1 MAENQAERKKFYRAL
16 QEMQKVCKEVN
27 ADAKKSQP
35 ENTVIYEVIQLS
47 EITKKASEVLTESAA
62 TSKQPA
68 ENTCTPES
76 PNKSALALEQPS
88 KNTAT
93 PARSGENA
101 VAPTADIYL
110 EQIADFYNNNWLG
123 NKDFMHIPNF
133 SQVMANYMKYP
144 IIIAREEGKDE
155 ILAISTIKYDENN
168 PDEIDPYFPDPE
180 AKYFSITGI
189 LVKKGTPHKGMG
201 KKIYE
206 IALRGAYGYNKH
218 YPGTRIMCV
227 IDCRNSQSLRAL
239 STAVETINENGLVG
253 EGQELPANIV
263 GYYELVDTETGALEE
278 APTLV
283 LEVGL
288 DSQDKGTASKQDK
301 TLEYSKPESGSL
313 FEALTE
319 ELKGKLKKYGVQA
332 PIKHEDVGTGTVYYY
347 SLADECS
354 LGKTKI
360 VSNGTEK
367 GNDRTPI
374 EDETKR
380 TQGPVIM
387 YFGDED
393 FNLEDLGDDTSER

>member
-35 ENTVIYEVIQLS
+35 ESKVIYEVMQLS
-47 EITKKASEVLTESAA
+47 EITKKASELPIESAIA
-62 TSKQPA
+62 S
-68 ENTCTPES
+68 ES
-76 PNKSALALEQPS
+76 PSKSAVASEQLS
-88 KNTAT
+88 ENTAT
-93 PARSGENA
+93 SVQSGENA
-101 VAPTADIYL
+101 VAPTADMYL

-133 SQVMANYMKYP
+133 SQVMSNYMKYP

-206 IALRGAYGYNKH
+206 IALRGAHEYNKI

-288 DSQDKGTASKQDK
+288 DSQNKGTATKQDK

-319 ELKGKLKKYGVQA
+319 ELKGKLKKYGIQP
-332 PIKHEDVGTGTVYYY
+332 PIKHEDVGTGTVRYY

-354 LGKTKI
+354 LEKTKI

-387 YFGDED
+387 YFGGED
-393 FNLEDLGDDTSER
+393 FNLGDLGDDTSER